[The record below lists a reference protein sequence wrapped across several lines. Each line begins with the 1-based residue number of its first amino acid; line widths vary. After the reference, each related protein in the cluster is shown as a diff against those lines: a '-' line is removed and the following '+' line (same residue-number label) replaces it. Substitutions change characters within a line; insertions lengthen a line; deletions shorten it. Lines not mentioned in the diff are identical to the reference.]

1 MDQSTRPSLPDLNIC
16 ALRGNDMV
24 GKRIRKREPLTLSE
38 VKEILSSRRDIGELL
53 YEQGIALDHARKF
66 ARLNLEDAQN
76 LVKELTKA
84 GVREDLAC
92 KLADIFPQ
100 SVQEIHMLFSKERFT
115 ADPKEMEK
123 IMAIIEKYG
132 ES

>member
-1 MDQSTRPSLPDLNIC
+1 M
-16 ALRGNDMV
+16 A

-53 YEQGIALDHARKF
+53 YEQNIALDHARKF
-66 ARLNLEDAQN
+66 AHLSLEDAQK
-76 LVKELTKA
+76 LVQELTEA

-92 KLADIFPQ
+92 KLVDIYPQ
-100 SVQEIHMLFSKERFT
+100 SVQEIHMLFSKERFA
-115 ADPKEMEK
+115 ADPKELEK
-123 IMAIIEKYG
+123 IMDIIEKYG